1 MTAPGHGLIIAA
13 PASGSGKT
21 VLTLGLLRHLAG
33 TGAGVVSA
41 KVGPDYIDPA
51 FHAVATGRACHNL
64 DSWAMRPATLAAAV
78 AELADGGDAVVCEGV
93 MGLFDG
99 ARGVAGPADGST
111 AALAR
116 LTGWPVALVVD
127 AGAQAASAAAVVR
140 GFASHDPAVPVAG
153 VLFNRVG
160 SAAHAQILGDACRAA
175 LPEIPVLGCLPRAD
189 GLELPSRHLGL
200 VQAVEHP
207 DLAGFMDRA
216 AAWVAAHVDTDAL
229 AGLFS
234 PTALKGEDAGPP
246 PLAPLGQ
253 RIAVAGDA
261 AFAFAYPHVLDGWR
275 RAGAEIAPF
284 SPLAGEAPDTAA
296 DAVYLPGGYP
306 ELHAGHLAAQAGFMD
321 GLRAAAAR
329 GAQVYGECGGY
340 MVLGAAL
347 TDVDGEAHRMA
358 DLLPLETSFAAPK
371 LHLGYRQVRCA
382 AAGPLGAAGAALRG
396 HEFHYA
402 AIGRE
407 AAGTDGVEPLFA
419 AADAAGNDLGPAGLR
434 KANVAGS
441 FVHLIDRLD
450 G

>member
-189 GLELPSRHLGL
+189 GLELPSRHR
-200 VQAVEHP
+200 P
-207 DLAGFMDRA
+207 S
-216 AAWVAAHVDTDAL
+216 TP
-229 AGLFS
+229 S
-234 PTALKGEDAGPP
+234 PPGAPATTSTAGPCGRRPWP
-246 PLAPLGQ
+246 PPSPNWPM
-253 RIAVAGDA
+253 A
-261 AFAFAYPHVLDGWR
+261 ATP
-275 RAGAEIAPF
+275 
-284 SPLAGEAPDTAA
+284 SS
-296 DAVYLPGGYP
+296 
-306 ELHAGHLAAQAGFMD
+306 
-321 GLRAAAAR
+321 AR
-329 GAQVYGECGGY
+329 G
-340 MVLGAAL
+340 
-347 TDVDGEAHRMA
+347 
-358 DLLPLETSFAAPK
+358 
-371 LHLGYRQVRCA
+371 
-382 AAGPLGAAGAALRG
+382 
-396 HEFHYA
+396 
-402 AIGRE
+402 
-407 AAGTDGVEPLFA
+407 
-419 AADAAGNDLGPAGLR
+419 
-434 KANVAGS
+434 
-441 FVHLIDRLD
+441 
-450 G
+450 